1 MIPDV
6 LPMPQIL
13 ERFAPLADRYDAFIL
28 DQWGVLHDGIRPYP
42 GVLETLERLHGA
54 GKKIV
59 LLSNSGRRAEF
70 SATQLARR
78 GFDLSQFSAVV
89 TSGETGWL
97 GFRDRAEPPFT
108 EFGRRCLLVTRD
120 GDRTVAEGVGL
131 ELVDSVEDAEFIY
144 LSGVEP
150 PPMTAEDYFPL
161 LDRAL
166 QLGLPILCT
175 NPDLVAVSG
184 TELALAPG
192 TLSERYR
199 AAGGGVAYV
208 GKPHAPV
215 YRACRAALPGVASSA
230 IVCVGDSTAHD
241 IKGANDAGLASAF
254 VTNGIHAA
262 EFPAGADDVAK
273 LAAVE
278 HLARSHGG
286 RPDWVIPSLAW

>member
-1 MIPDV
+1 
-6 LPMPQIL
+6 MPQPRFL
-13 ERFAPLADRYDAFIL
+13 SGFAPLAERYDAFIL

-42 GVLETLERLHGA
+42 GVLETLARLHRR

-59 LLSNSGRRAEF
+59 LLSNSGRRAAF

-78 GFDLSQFSAVV
+78 GFDLSQFTAVV

-97 GFRDRAEPPFT
+97 GFRDRAETPFT
-108 EFGRRCLLVTRD
+108 ELGRRCLLVTRD

-131 ELVDSVEDAEFIY
+131 ELVEDIDEAEFVY

-150 PPMTAEDYFPL
+150 PPMVAEDYFPL
-161 LDRAL
+161 LDKAL
-166 QLGLPILCT
+166 ARGLPILCT

-184 TELALAPG
+184 ADLALAPG
-192 TLSERYR
+192 TLAVRYA
-199 AAGGGVAYV
+199 AAGGRVAYV

-215 YRACRAALPGVASSA
+215 YRACRAALPGVGAGA
-230 IVCVGDSTAHD
+230 IVCVGDSIAHD

-254 VTNGIHAA
+254 VTDGIHMA
-262 EFPAGADDVAK
+262 EFPAGASDASK

-278 HLARSHGG
+278 HLAASHGG

>member
-1 MIPDV
+1 
-6 LPMPQIL
+6 MPRPQL
-13 ERFAPLADRYDAFIL
+13 LSGFAPLAERYDAFIL

-42 GVLETLERLHGA
+42 GVLDTLERLHRA

-59 LLSNSGRRAEF
+59 LLSNSGRRADF
-70 SATQLARR
+70 SAQQLARR

-97 GFRDRAEPPFT
+97 GFRDRKEPPFT
-108 EFGRRCLLVTRD
+108 GFGTRCYLVTRD
-120 GDRTVAEGVGL
+120 GDLTVAEGVGL
-131 ELVDSVEDAEFIY
+131 ELVEDIEDAEFIY

-150 PPMTAEDYFPL
+150 PPVVAEDYFPM
-161 LDRAL
+161 LDKAL
-166 QLGLPILCT
+166 ALGLPILCT

-192 TLSERYR
+192 TLAMRYE
-199 AAGGGVAYV
+199 AAGGRVAYV

-215 YRACRAALPGVASSA
+215 YRACRAALPAIEPSA
-230 IVCVGDSTAHD
+230 IVCVGNSIAHD
-241 IKGANDAGLASAF
+241 IKGANDAGLAAAF

-262 EFPAGADDVAK
+262 EFPPGTGDGARLD
-273 LAAVE
+273 AVE
-278 HLARSHGG
+278 HLALGHSG

>member
-1 MIPDV
+1 MPD
-6 LPMPQIL
+6 PTIL
-13 ERFAPLADRYDAFIL
+13 TGFGPLADRYDAFIL
-28 DQWGVLHDGIRPYP
+28 DQWGVLHDGILPYP
-42 GVLETLERLHGA
+42 GVLATLERLHRH

-70 SATQLARR
+70 SARQLARR

-89 TSGETGWL
+89 TSGETGWQ

-108 EFGRRCLLVTRD
+108 EFGRRCFLVTRD

-131 ELVDSVEDAEFIY
+131 ELVERVEDAEFIY

-166 QLGLPILCT
+166 ALGLSILCT

-184 TELALAPG
+184 SELALAPG

-199 AAGGGVAYV
+199 AAGGRVAYV

-215 YRACRAALPGVASSA
+215 YRACRAALPGIAASA
-230 IVCVGDSTAHD
+230 IVCVGDSIAHD

-262 EFPAGADDVAK
+262 EFLPGADDRAT
-273 LAAVE
+273 LAALE
-278 HLARSHGG
+278 HLAESHGG